1 MTEKQFIEVG
11 NYITLLS
18 SRITTYCPE
27 RFCIENS
34 LFEYIKLVGNTCCLK
49 LKADTS
55 TGVPHFKT
63 LADIKTYINSF
74 KLNGVKRL

>member
-18 SRITTYCPE
+18 SRVTTYYPE
-27 RFCIENS
+27 RRIIENS
-34 LFEYIKLVGNTCCLK
+34 LFEYIRLVGSSCCLK
-49 LKADTS
+49 LKADAS

-63 LADIKTYINSF
+63 LEEIKTYINSF